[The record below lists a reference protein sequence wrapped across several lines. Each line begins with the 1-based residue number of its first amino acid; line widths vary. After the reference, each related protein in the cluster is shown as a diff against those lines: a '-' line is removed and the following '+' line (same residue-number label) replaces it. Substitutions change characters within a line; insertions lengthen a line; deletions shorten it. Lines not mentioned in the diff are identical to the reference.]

1 MIDEPPGRF
10 LMSPAQHRE
19 WAAILRRKG
28 KPEKAVRHEQ
38 LARAIER
45 IEQREAEAQT
55 VASPPI
61 APASQ

>member
-19 WAAILRRKG
+19 WAAILRRQG

-38 LARAIER
+38 LARAIE
-45 IEQREAEAQT
+45 IVEQRQALHRADLKGHDS
-55 VASPPI
+55 V
-61 APASQ
+61 